1 MGWHNLIDI
10 NGQAVI
16 PDDVTEIPDYELPH
30 RGAIG
35 SSLKKVIFPK
45 GIRVI
50 GKHGFDEC
58 VNLESAD
65 FPDGLEVIGDYAFR
79 FCRHLIISRI
89 PDSVV
94 KIGNGAFDSCTI
106 ADSLDFPNLV
116 ELGSAAFNE
125 CWGLKHIY
133 IPASLGVIGWGA
145 FLRCKDLES
154 ITVDPG
160 NPNYSSE
167 GNCLLSKDGKQLIQ
181 GCNTSVI
188 PEGVEEIG
196 IGAFTGMTELKC
208 ISIPKSLTK
217 IERSPFMECWSLES
231 ITVDPDNPSYK
242 SEGNCLLTKDG
253 STLIVG
259 CKNSVIP
266 FGVKTI
272 GKGAFWGC
280 QTLERIVIPESVMEI
295 GQDAFHHCR
304 KLTAITIP
312 DSVTSIGYSA
322 FLYCSNLKEVRI
334 KNPELMKNAS
344 ADSAQIV
351 RK

>member
-1 MGWHNLIDI
+1 MSWHNLIDV

-16 PDDVTEIPDYELPH
+16 PDNVTEIPDYVLPH

-35 SSLKKVIFPK
+35 SSIKKVVFPK
-45 GIRVI
+45 GLRVI

-65 FPDGLEVIGDYAFR
+65 LPDGLEVIGDYAFR
-79 FCRHLIISRI
+79 FCHHLIIQRI
-89 PDSVV
+89 PDSLI
-94 KIGNGAFDSCTI
+94 KIGNGAFDSCKI
-106 ADSLDFPNLV
+106 VDSLDFSNVV
-116 ELGSAAFNE
+116 EIGTAAFNE
-125 CWGLKHIY
+125 CWGLKRITL
-133 IPASLGVIGWGA
+133 PASLVNIGWGA

-154 ITVDPG
+154 ITVDPA

-167 GNCLLSKDGKQLIQ
+167 GNCLLSKDGKKLIQ

-196 IGAFTGMTELKC
+196 VGAFTGMSGLKS
-208 ISIPKSLTK
+208 ISIPNSLTK
-217 IERSPFMECWSLES
+217 IESTPFMECWSLEC
-231 ITVDPDNPSYK
+231 ITVEPDNPNYK
-242 SEGNCLLTKDG
+242 SEDNCLLTKDG
-253 STLIVG
+253 STLLAG

-266 FGVKTI
+266 FGVRTI

-280 QTLERIVIPESVMEI
+280 QTLERIVIPESVTEI

-304 KLTAITIP
+304 KLTTITIP

-334 KNPELMKNAS
+334 NHPELLKNAS
-344 ADSAQIV
+344 VDSAKIV